1 MERRIFVISLFV
13 AYVVIHSLVS
23 LHRSRA
29 SRNLDSISADS
40 HSSDLSGTRM
50 EPMGKDI
57 VLIVGT
63 NGNKNKPVIGGID
76 VMVQDNRQQYSDIHG
91 NLLHL
96 LIQDTI

>member
-1 MERRIFVISLFV
+1 
-13 AYVVIHSLVS
+13 
-23 LHRSRA
+23 
-29 SRNLDSISADS
+29 
-40 HSSDLSGTRM
+40 M

-63 NGNKNKPVIGGID
+63 NGNTHMHDIGGID
-76 VMVQDNRQQYSDIHG
+76 VMVQDNRQQYADVHG